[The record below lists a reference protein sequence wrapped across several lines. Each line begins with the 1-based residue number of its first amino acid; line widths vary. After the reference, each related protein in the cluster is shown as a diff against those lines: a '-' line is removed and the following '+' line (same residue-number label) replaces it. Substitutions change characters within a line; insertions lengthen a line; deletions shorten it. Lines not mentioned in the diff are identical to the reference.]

1 MLYYSSPSM
10 ETDTFSFSAGI
21 FKRKREVD
29 AKQSPG
35 KGIVHFCFVFDN
47 DSFMSQCAHA
57 LTLLGPGQ
65 SVQYIGGVHISG
77 VVSTFA
83 NNIILCL
90 CSLISLYFDLVAL

>member
-1 MLYYSSPSM
+1 M

-47 DSFMSQCAHA
+47 DSFMSQSTKCTCMW
-57 LTLLGPGQ
+57 TLLGPGQ
-65 SVQYIGGVHISG
+65 SVQYIGGVNISG
-77 VVSTFA
+77 VVSTFQL
-83 NNIILCL
+83 IILF
-90 CSLISLYFDLVAL
+90 YA